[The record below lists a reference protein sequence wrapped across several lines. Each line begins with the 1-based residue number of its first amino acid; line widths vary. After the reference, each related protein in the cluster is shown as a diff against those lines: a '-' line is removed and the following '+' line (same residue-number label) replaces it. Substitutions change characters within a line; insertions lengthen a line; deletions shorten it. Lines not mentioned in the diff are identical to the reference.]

1 MHRLIAVL
9 FLTCL
14 TTLSAAQGLAG
25 PSQTLEAGQ
34 VLRGRFVQERHL
46 KGFNAPLRTE
56 GRFVLVP
63 GRGLIWQAET
73 PFAVTTVITA
83 AGLVQAVGGAE
94 TMRLPSARLPFLA
107 RLYDMLS
114 GVLGG
119 DWRAVETDFTT
130 TRSGGAEAWRM
141 ELTPRQ
147 APDQIA
153 MPFRSITVKG
163 GRFLDEVIL
172 AKGDDDFDRLE
183 FLDQILSAGPLS
195 AAENATLDSAR

>member
-1 MHRLIAVL
+1 MRRLFAL
-9 FLTCL
+9 FLLTCL
-14 TTLSAAQGLAG
+14 MTVSAAWAAG
-25 PSQTLEAGQ
+25 PSQTLEVGQ

-56 GRFVLVP
+56 GHFVLAP

-73 PFAVTTVITA
+73 PFAVTTIITA
-83 AGLVQAVGGAE
+83 AGLVQTVGGAE
-94 TMRLPSARLPFLA
+94 TMHLPSARLPFLS

-119 DWRAVETDFTT
+119 DWRAIETDFAT
-130 TRSGGAEAWRM
+130 TRSGGAQNWKM
-141 ELTPRQ
+141 EMIPRQ

-153 MPFRSITVKG
+153 MPFRSMTATG

-172 AKGDDDFDRLE
+172 AKGDDDFDRLN
-183 FLDQILSAGPLS
+183 FLDQTLLDAPLS
-195 AAENATLDSAR
+195 AAESATLDSTR